1 MVKLAPLILLSLVL
15 NIGVINAQKSAQRDW
30 EFGVTGGICWY
41 NGDLN
46 PNKFFG
52 KNYYNQAFGVSIRK
66 SLNQRFALRGQ
77 FNFGTLSAED
87 ETSTSRFQQNRNLNF
102 TTPIYE
108 LASTIEFNFLDYD
121 ALLNGKHFSPY
132 SFIGLSVFRFNPS
145 TEVEGNS
152 YELQPL
158 ATESKS
164 YSKTSVSIPFGFG
177 FKWAITD
184 RIIANADWGMRRSFS
199 DYIDDTSEMYPLSGE
214 LEGLSE
220 NLSDRSLE
228 QSGPDGTN
236 WGTQRGNSQTK
247 DWYSFVT
254 AGLSIRIGPKKGS
267 CKHIGI

>member
-1 MVKLAPLILLSLVL
+1 MVKLVPLILFSHVF
-15 NIGVINAQKSAQRDW
+15 NIGVLNAQKSAQRDW
-30 EFGVTGGICWY
+30 ELGLTGGICWY

-52 KNYYNQAFGVSIRK
+52 ENYYNQAFGISVRK
-66 SLNQRFALRGQ
+66 NFNQRFALRGQ
-77 FNFGTLSAED
+77 FNYGTLSAED
-87 ETSTSRFQQNRNLNF
+87 ETSTSSFQQNRNLNF

-108 LASTIEFNFLDYD
+108 MASTIEFNFLEYD
-121 ALLNGKHFSPY
+121 ALLIRKHFSPY

-164 YSKTSVSIPFGFG
+164 YSKTSVSIAFGFG

-199 DYIDDTSEMYPLSGE
+199 DYIDDTSEMYPMIGE

-220 NLSDRSLE
+220 NVSDRSLE

-254 AGLSIRIGPKKGS
+254 TGLSFRIGPKKGS

>member
-1 MVKLAPLILLSLVL
+1 MVKLAPLILFSFVL

-46 PNKFFG
+46 PNKLFG
-52 KNYYNQAFGVSIRK
+52 KNYYNQAFGISIRK
-66 SLNQRFALRGQ
+66 NLNQRFALRGQ
-77 FNFGTLSAED
+77 FNYGTLSAKD

-199 DYIDDTSEMYPLSGE
+199 DYIDDTSEMYPMSGE